1 MDSQTNFI
9 FKVLTLS
16 AGISLLIKYGGPSL
30 PISATTVNALIAVL
44 MPTVILAIALWWRAG
59 KYRQPN

>member
-1 MDSQTNFI
+1 MDNQVNFI
-9 FKVLTLS
+9 FKVLIFS

-30 PISATTVNALIAVL
+30 PIAATSVNALMAVL
-44 MPTVILAIALWWRAG
+44 MPSVILAIALWWRAG